1 MIKGKSHTLQLVPD
15 NVHLACSSFI
25 HFKRLGIW
33 CMNVSLFSFNNTD
46 NRFGYRKHVCYLLP
60 PPFQPQS
67 LTCL

>member
-15 NVHLACSSFI
+15 NVHLACSGFI
-25 HFKRLGIW
+25 HFERLGIW
-33 CMNVSLFSFNNTD
+33 CMNVSLFGFNNTD